1 MSAMVPVVEAG
12 GRAPELSS
20 GARRRRGNGAATRTT
35 SSPLATVVA
44 ILIATVWTVPTI
56 GLLITSFRP
65 QRDISTS
72 GWWTVFANPDF
83 TLDNYAQALSGS
95 GSSSMLD
102 FFVNSL
108 VITIPS
114 TLFPLAIAAL
124 AAYGFA
130 WLQFPGRQWLFVAVF
145 ALQIVPLQVT
155 LVPLMQMYGAIGID
169 GTYWT
174 VWISHTIFG
183 LPLAVFMMFNSIR
196 ELPPALI
203 EAATIDGAN
212 PVQVFLR
219 IVLPLATPAIAS
231 YGIFQFLWTW
241 NDLLVS
247 MVFLGGS
254 ARVAPL
260 TVYIS
265 QLSGSRGSAWYLLS
279 AGAFISMVIPVVVF
293 LVMQRYF
300 VRGLTAGAVK

>member
-1 MSAMVPVVEAG
+1 MMAKRKS
-12 GRAPELSS
+12 
-20 GARRRRGNGAATRTT
+20 NQATKAVT
-35 SSPLATVVA
+35 SPIMTAVA
-44 ILIATVWTVPTI
+44 ILIATIWTVPTI

-65 QRDISTS
+65 QLDITRS
-72 GWWTVFANPDF
+72 GWWTIFQNPSF
-83 TLDNYAQALSGS
+83 TLSNYAHALSGS
-95 GSSSMLD
+95 GSASMLD
-102 FFVNSL
+102 YLVNSF

-114 TLFPLAIAAL
+114 TLFPLTLAAL
-124 AAYGFA
+124 AAYGFS
-130 WLQFPGRQWLFVAVF
+130 WLRFPGRNWLFIAVF
-145 ALQIVPLQVT
+145 ALQVVPLQIA
-155 LVPLMQMYGAIGID
+155 LVPLMQMYGKLDLD

-183 LPLAVFMMFNSIR
+183 LPLAVYMMFNSIR
-196 ELPPALI
+196 DLPPALV

-241 NDLLVS
+241 NDLLVG
-247 MVFLGGS
+247 MVFLGGN
-254 ARVAPL
+254 AEVAPL

-279 AGAFISMVIPVVVF
+279 AGAFISMVIPVAVF
-293 LVMQRYF
+293 LLLQRYF

>member
-1 MSAMVPVVEAG
+1 MSA
-12 GRAPELSS
+12 SS
-20 GARRRRGNGAATRTT
+20 RTV
-35 SSPLATVVA
+35 SSPVASVVA
-44 ILIATVWTVPTI
+44 IVIATLWTVPTV

-65 QRDISTS
+65 QLDITRS
-72 GWWTVFANPDF
+72 GWWTIFGNPNF
-83 TLDNYAQALSGS
+83 TLDNYARALSGS

-102 FFVNSL
+102 YFVNSF

-114 TLFPLAIAAL
+114 TLFPLALASL

-130 WLQFPGRQWLFVAVF
+130 WLRFPGRDWLFVAVF
-145 ALQIVPLQVT
+145 ALQVVPLQVA
-155 LVPLMQMYGAIGID
+155 LVPLMQIYGSLHID

-183 LPLAVFMMFNSIR
+183 LPLAVFMMHNSIR
-196 ELPPALI
+196 DLPPSLM
-203 EAATIDGAN
+203 EAATIDGASA
-212 PVQVFLR
+212 VQIFLR
-219 IVLPLATPAIAS
+219 IIVPLAMPAIAA

-254 ARVAPL
+254 ADVAPL

-279 AGAFISMVIPVVVF
+279 AGAFISMVVPVAVF
-293 LVMQRYF
+293 LLMQRYF

>member
-1 MSAMVPVVEAG
+1 MTVPVVPVGTVE
-12 GRAPELSS
+12 PVKQET
-20 GARRRRGNGAATRTT
+20 ARRRRRRPDATRAV

-44 ILIATVWTVPTI
+44 ILIATLWTVPTL

-65 QRDISTS
+65 QLDITRS
-72 GWWTVFANPDF
+72 GWWTVFTNPSF
-83 TLDNYAQALSGS
+83 TLDNYSKALSGS
-95 GSSSMLD
+95 GSASMVD
-102 FFVNSL
+102 YFVNSF

-114 TLFPLAIAAL
+114 TLFPLAIAAM

-130 WLQFPGRQWLFVAVF
+130 WLRFPGRDWLFVAVF
-145 ALQIVPLQVT
+145 ALQVVPLQVA
-155 LVPLMQMYGAIGID
+155 LVPLMQMYGALGID

-196 ELPPALI
+196 DLPPSLI
-203 EAATIDGAN
+203 EAATIDGAS
-212 PVQVFLR
+212 PVQIFLR
-219 IVLPLATPAIAS
+219 IILPLATPAIAS

-254 ARVAPL
+254 AKVAPL

-265 QLSGSRGSAWYLLS
+265 QLTGSRGSAWYLLS
-279 AGAFISMVIPVVVF
+279 AGAFISMVVPVVVF
-293 LVMQRYF
+293 LLLQRYF

>member
-1 MSAMVPVVEAG
+1 MSALILSPDETAELEQTKRKRRHDPT
-12 GRAPELSS
+12 RAVTSPW
-20 GARRRRGNGAATRTT
+20 AT
-35 SSPLATVVA
+35 AVA
-44 ILIATVWTVPTI
+44 ILIATIWTVPTI

-65 QRDISTS
+65 QADITRS
-72 GWWTVFANPDF
+72 GWWTVVSDPSF
-83 TLDNYAQALSGS
+83 TLDNYVKALSGS

-102 FFVNSL
+102 YFVNSF

-114 TLFPLAIAAL
+114 TLFPLAFAAL

-130 WLQFPGRQWLFVAVF
+130 WLRFPGRDWLFVAVF
-145 ALQIVPLQVT
+145 ALQVVPLQVA
-155 LVPLMQMYGAIGID
+155 LVPLMQMYGWIGID
-169 GTYWT
+169 GSYWT

-196 ELPPALI
+196 DLPPSLV
-203 EAATIDGAN
+203 EAATIDGAS
-212 PVQVFLR
+212 PVQIFLR
-219 IVLPLATPAIAS
+219 IVLPLATPAITA

-254 ARVAPL
+254 SGVAPL

-279 AGAFISMVIPVVVF
+279 AGAFISMVIPVTVF
-293 LVMQRYF
+293 LLMQRYF

>member
-1 MSAMVPVVEAG
+1 MSSAPVVPVGLVEQVEAETS
-12 GRAPELSS
+12 P
-20 GARRRRGNGAATRTT
+20 RRRRKKLDATRAV
-35 SSPLATVVA
+35 SSPWATVVA
-44 ILIATVWTVPTI
+44 IVIATVWTVPTV
-56 GLLITSFRP
+56 GLLITSFRT
-65 QRDISTS
+65 QADITRS
-72 GWWTVFANPDF
+72 GWWTIFSNPEF

-95 GSSSMLD
+95 GSASMLD
-102 FFVNSL
+102 YFINSL

-114 TLFPLAIAAL
+114 TLIPLTLASL

-130 WLQFPGRQWLFVAVF
+130 WLRFPGRDWLFIVVF
-145 ALQIVPLQVT
+145 ALQVVPLQVA
-155 LVPLMQMYGAIGID
+155 LVPLMQMYGALGID

-174 VWISHTIFG
+174 VWISHTAFG
-183 LPLAVFMMFNSIR
+183 LPLAVWMMFNSIR
-196 ELPPALI
+196 DQPPALI
-203 EAATIDGAN
+203 EAATIDGAS
-212 PVQVFLR
+212 PVQIFLR
-219 IVLPLATPAIAS
+219 IILPLATPAIAS

-254 ARVAPL
+254 PAAAPL

-265 QLSGSRGSAWYLLS
+265 QLTGSRGSAWYLLS

-293 LVMQRYF
+293 LLLQRYF

>member
-1 MSAMVPVVEAG
+1 MTAVVLPVEA
-12 GRAPELSS
+12 ELDLDKPKH
-20 GARRRRGNGAATRTT
+20 RRRHDPTRAV
-35 SSPLATVVA
+35 SSPWATVVA
-44 ILIATVWTVPTI
+44 IVIATVWTVPTV

-65 QRDISTS
+65 EIDITRS
-72 GWWTVFANPDF
+72 GWWTVVTDPDF
-83 TLDNYAQALSGS
+83 TLSNYEKALSGS

-102 FFVNSL
+102 YFVNSF

-114 TLFPLAIAAL
+114 TLFPLALAAL

-130 WLQFPGRQWLFVAVF
+130 WLRFPGRDWLFVAVF
-145 ALQIVPLQVT
+145 ALQVVPLQVA
-155 LVPLMQMYGAIGID
+155 LVPLMQMYGSIGID
-169 GTYWT
+169 GSYWT

-183 LPLAVFMMFNSIR
+183 LPLAVFMMFNTIR
-196 ELPPALI
+196 DLPPALV
-203 EAATIDGAN
+203 EAATIDGAS
-212 PVQVFLR
+212 PVQIFLR
-219 IVLPLATPAIAS
+219 IVLPLATPAITA

-254 ARVAPL
+254 SNVAPL

-279 AGAFISMVIPVVVF
+279 SGAFISMIVPVVVF
-293 LVMQRYF
+293 LIMQRYF

>member
-1 MSAMVPVVEAG
+1 MSALVMPPTESLSLEQPKRKRRHDPT
-12 GRAPELSS
+12 RA
-20 GARRRRGNGAATRTT
+20 TT
-35 SSPLATVVA
+35 SPLATAIA

-65 QRDISTS
+65 QADITRS
-72 GWWTVFANPDF
+72 GWWTVISSPDF
-83 TLDNYAQALSGS
+83 TLENYVRALSGS

-102 FFVNSL
+102 YFVNSF

-114 TLFPLAIAAL
+114 TLFPLALAAL
-124 AAYGFA
+124 AAYGFS
-130 WLQFPGRQWLFVAVF
+130 WLQFPGRDWLFIAVF
-145 ALQIVPLQVT
+145 ALQVVPLQVA
-155 LVPLMQMYGAIGID
+155 LVPLMQMYGTLGID

-196 ELPPALI
+196 DLPPSLV
-203 EAATIDGAN
+203 EAATIDGAG
-212 PVQVFLR
+212 PVQIFLR
-219 IVLPLATPAIAS
+219 IVLPLATPAIVA

-254 ARVAPL
+254 SGVAPL

-279 AGAFISMVIPVVVF
+279 AGAFISMVIPVAVF
-293 LVMQRYF
+293 LIMQRYF

>member
-1 MSAMVPVVEAG
+1 MSTPAVPIGIAEKAKTED
-12 GRAPELSS
+12 APT
-20 GARRRRGNGAATRTT
+20 RRRRRRDPARAVG
-35 SSPLATVVA
+35 SPLATVVA
-44 ILIATVWTVPTI
+44 ILIATIWTVPTL

-65 QRDISTS
+65 QLDITRS
-72 GWWTVFANPDF
+72 GWWTIFANPNF
-83 TLDNYAQALSGS
+83 TLDNYERALSGS
-95 GSSSMLD
+95 GSASMLD
-102 FFVNSL
+102 YFINSF

-114 TLFPLAIAAL
+114 TLFPLAIASM

-130 WLQFPGRQWLFVAVF
+130 WLRFPGRDWIFVAVF
-145 ALQIVPLQVT
+145 ALQIVPLQVA
-155 LVPLMQMYGAIGID
+155 LVPLMQMYNAVGIG

-183 LPLAVFMMFNSIR
+183 LPLAVFMMYNSIR
-196 ELPPALI
+196 EQPPALI
-203 EAATIDGAN
+203 EAATIDGAS
-212 PVQVFLR
+212 PVQIFLR
-219 IVLPLATPAIAS
+219 IILPLATPAIAS

-254 ARVAPL
+254 AGVAPL

-279 AGAFISMVIPVVVF
+279 AGAFISMVVPVAVF
-293 LVMQRYF
+293 LLLQRYF
-300 VRGLTAGAVK
+300 VRGLTAGAIK

>member
-1 MSAMVPVVEAG
+1 MSSAPVVPVGLVEQVEAETS
-12 GRAPELSS
+12 P
-20 GARRRRGNGAATRTT
+20 RRRRKKLDPTRAV
-35 SSPLATVVA
+35 SSPWATVVA
-44 ILIATVWTVPTI
+44 IVIATVWTVPTV
-56 GLLITSFRP
+56 GLLITSFRT
-65 QRDISTS
+65 QADITRS
-72 GWWTVFANPDF
+72 GWWTIFSNPEF

-95 GSSSMLD
+95 GSASMLD
-102 FFVNSL
+102 YFINSL

-114 TLFPLAIAAL
+114 TLIPLALASL

-130 WLQFPGRQWLFVAVF
+130 WLRFPGRDWLFIVVF
-145 ALQIVPLQVT
+145 ALQVVPLQVA
-155 LVPLMQMYGAIGID
+155 LVPLMQMYGAVGID

-174 VWISHTIFG
+174 VWISHTAFG
-183 LPLAVFMMFNSIR
+183 LPLAVWMMFNSIR
-196 ELPPALI
+196 DQPPALI
-203 EAATIDGAN
+203 EAATIDGAS
-212 PVQVFLR
+212 PVQIFLR
-219 IVLPLATPAIAS
+219 IILPLATPAIAS

-254 ARVAPL
+254 PAAAPL

-265 QLSGSRGSAWYLLS
+265 QLTGSRGSAWYLLS

-293 LVMQRYF
+293 LLLQRYF

>member
-1 MSAMVPVVEAG
+1 
-12 GRAPELSS
+12 
-20 GARRRRGNGAATRTT
+20 
-35 SSPLATVVA
+35 
-44 ILIATVWTVPTI
+44 
-56 GLLITSFRP
+56 
-65 QRDISTS
+65 
-72 GWWTVFANPDF
+72 
-83 TLDNYAQALSGS
+83 
-95 GSSSMLD
+95 MLD
-102 FFVNSL
+102 YFVNSF

-114 TLFPLAIAAL
+114 TLFPLALAAL
-124 AAYGFA
+124 AAYGFS
-130 WLQFPGRQWLFVAVF
+130 WLQFPGRDWLFIAVF
-145 ALQIVPLQVT
+145 ALQVVPLQVA
-155 LVPLMQMYGAIGID
+155 LVPLMQMYGTLGID

-196 ELPPALI
+196 DLPPSLV
-203 EAATIDGAN
+203 EAATIDGAG
-212 PVQVFLR
+212 PVQIFLR
-219 IVLPLATPAIAS
+219 IVLPLATPAIVA

-254 ARVAPL
+254 SGVAPL

-279 AGAFISMVIPVVVF
+279 AGAFISMVIPVAVF
-293 LVMQRYF
+293 LIMQRYF

>member
-1 MSAMVPVVEAG
+1 MSTAAAPAG
-12 GRAPELSS
+12 IAEETEQALAPK
-20 GARRRRGNGAATRTT
+20 RRRRRVDPTRTMT
-35 SSPLATVVA
+35 SPLATVVA
-44 ILIATVWTVPTI
+44 ILIATVWTIPTI
-56 GLLITSFRP
+56 GLLVTSFRP
-65 QRDISTS
+65 QSAITRT
-72 GWWTVFANPDF
+72 GWWTALTNPDF
-83 TLDNYAQALSGS
+83 TIANYTAALSGS

-102 FFVNSL
+102 YFVNSFI
-108 VITIPS
+108 ITIPS
-114 TLFPLAIAAL
+114 TLFPLTLAAM

-130 WLQFPGRQWLFVAVF
+130 WLKFPGRDWLFVAVF
-145 ALQIVPLQVT
+145 ALQVVPLQVA
-155 LVPLMQMYGAIGID
+155 LVPLMQMFGAIGID

-174 VWISHTIFG
+174 VWIAHTVFG

-196 ELPPALI
+196 DQPPALI
-203 EAATIDGAN
+203 EAATIDGAS
-212 PVQVFLR
+212 PVQIFLR
-219 IVLPLATPAIAS
+219 IILPLATPAIAA

-254 ARVAPL
+254 ANAAPL

-279 AGAFISMVIPVVVF
+279 AGAFISMVVPVVVF
-293 LVMQRYF
+293 LAMQRYF

>member
-1 MSAMVPVVEAG
+1 MTAPVVPVGTVE
-12 GRAPELSS
+12 PVKQET
-20 GARRRRGNGAATRTT
+20 RRRRKRRPDATRAV

-44 ILIATVWTVPTI
+44 ILIATLWTVPTL

-65 QRDISTS
+65 QLDITRS
-72 GWWTVFANPDF
+72 GWWTVFTNPSF
-83 TLDNYAQALSGS
+83 TLDNYSKALSGS
-95 GSSSMLD
+95 GSASMVD
-102 FFVNSL
+102 YFVNSF

-114 TLFPLAIAAL
+114 TLFPLAIAAM

-130 WLQFPGRQWLFVAVF
+130 WLRFPGRDWLFVAVF
-145 ALQIVPLQVT
+145 ALQVVPLQVA
-155 LVPLMQMYGAIGID
+155 LVPLMQMYGALGID

-196 ELPPALI
+196 DLPPSLI
-203 EAATIDGAN
+203 EAATIDGAS
-212 PVQVFLR
+212 PVQIFLR
-219 IVLPLATPAIAS
+219 IILPLATPAIAS
-231 YGIFQFLWTW
+231 YGIFQFLWIW

-254 ARVAPL
+254 AKVAPL

-265 QLSGSRGSAWYLLS
+265 QLTGSRGSAWYLLS
-279 AGAFISMVIPVVVF
+279 AGAFVSMVVPVVVF
-293 LVMQRYF
+293 LLLQRYF

>member
-1 MSAMVPVVEAG
+1 MSSAPVVPVGLVEQVEAETS
-12 GRAPELSS
+12 P
-20 GARRRRGNGAATRTT
+20 RRRRKKLDPTRAV
-35 SSPLATVVA
+35 SSPWATVVA
-44 ILIATVWTVPTI
+44 IVIATVWTVPTV
-56 GLLITSFRP
+56 GLLITSFRT
-65 QRDISTS
+65 QADITRS
-72 GWWTVFANPDF
+72 GWWTIFSNPDF

-95 GSSSMLD
+95 GSASMLD
-102 FFVNSL
+102 YFINSL

-114 TLFPLAIAAL
+114 TLIPLALASL

-130 WLQFPGRQWLFVAVF
+130 WLRFPGRDWLFIVVF
-145 ALQIVPLQVT
+145 ALQVVPLQVA
-155 LVPLMQMYGAIGID
+155 LVPLMQMYGAVGID

-174 VWISHTIFG
+174 VWISHTAFG
-183 LPLAVFMMFNSIR
+183 LPLAVWMMFNSIR
-196 ELPPALI
+196 DQPPALI
-203 EAATIDGAN
+203 EAATIDGAS
-212 PVQVFLR
+212 PVQIFLR
-219 IVLPLATPAIAS
+219 IILPLATPAIAS

-254 ARVAPL
+254 PAAAPL

-265 QLSGSRGSAWYLLS
+265 QLTGSRGSAWYLLS

-293 LVMQRYF
+293 LLLQRYF